1 MLLHLWGR
9 ARRADRHALHT
20 APGAPRALAHGPAT
34 IDALE
39 GSNTARSS
47 NPAGLTQAP
56 FQGTV
61 DRSRA
66 DVRTTRAEVEVVQGE
81 DGRVIEGRVMRSS
94 HIASFDRAAE
104 AAVRDALP
112 LRAPVAMPGG

>member
-1 MLLHLWGR
+1 M
-9 ARRADRHALHT
+9 
-20 APGAPRALAHGPAT
+20 
-34 IDALE
+34 
-39 GSNTARSS
+39 
-47 NPAGLTQAP
+47 
-56 FQGTV
+56 
-61 DRSRA
+61 
-66 DVRTTRAEVEVVQGE
+66 RTTRAEVEVVQGE